1 MDLEDSQNT
10 TVQPTV
16 QHDLFCQPKIDPKV
30 FAEYA
35 LNPSLLV
42 PLLLVYF
49 TFTSIVLQAQTF
61 RDYPGRRDSVW
72 YQLCLGHMFVLE
84 LFIIRLLVAYQKHC
98 SLSENIHLFV
108 FAIVSS
114 LVNIVA

>member
-1 MDLEDSQNT
+1 MTYFVNFT
-10 TVQPTV
+10 TFDIQLWPPP
-16 QHDLFCQPKIDPKV
+16 PKIDPKV